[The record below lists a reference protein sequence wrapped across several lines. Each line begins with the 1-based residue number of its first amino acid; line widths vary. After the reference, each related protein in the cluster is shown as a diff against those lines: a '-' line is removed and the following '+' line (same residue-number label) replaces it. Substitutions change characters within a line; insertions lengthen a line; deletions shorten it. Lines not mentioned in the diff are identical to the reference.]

1 MSGRRPQ
8 GDEQRANMTD
18 LAVVG
23 RHFVARKE
31 DFDWDAFA
39 AAIDVAAPVR
49 HVWQAFAFRPQ
60 VFNNLKNVMNGLQF
74 GYGYDP
80 KDVHLVFAPHGP
92 ASAYNYTDYIWKKYR
107 IGDAMDLRDA
117 TGKRVESNV
126 FLTPKAGITGSQDL
140 DDEMGAY
147 QDTSIQR
154 LQERGVTFLSCATAL
169 QEQAR
174 IVHNAGFAPSG
185 TSVDEIATDML
196 EHLIPG
202 AVLVPSMV
210 ATVIVLQR
218 RYGYTYLTLDT

>member
-1 MSGRRPQ
+1 
-8 GDEQRANMTD
+8 MTD

-23 RHFVARKE
+23 RHFVARNQ
-31 DFDWDAFA
+31 DFDWEAFA
-39 AAIDVAAPVR
+39 AAIDVSAPVR

-60 VFNNLKNVMNGLQF
+60 VFNNLKNVLNGLQF

-80 KDVHLVFAPHGP
+80 SDVHLVFAPHGP
-92 ASAYNYTDYIWKKYR
+92 SSAYNYTDYIWQKYR
-107 IGDAMDLRDA
+107 IGEALNLRDPA
-117 TGKRVESNV
+117 GKRIESNV
-126 FLTPKAGITGSQDL
+126 FLTPRAGMTGSDDL
-140 DDEMGAY
+140 DDEMGAF

-154 LQERGVTFLSCATAL
+154 LQQRGVTFLSCATAL

-174 IVHNAGFAPSG
+174 IVRDAGFAPPG
-185 TSVDEIATDML
+185 TSTDSIATDML
-196 EHLIPG
+196 EHLIPN

>member
-1 MSGRRPQ
+1 
-8 GDEQRANMTD
+8 MTD

-23 RHFVARKE
+23 RHFVARNQ
-31 DFDWDAFA
+31 DFDWEAFA
-39 AAIDVAAPVR
+39 AAIDVSAPVR

-60 VFNNLKNVMNGLQF
+60 VFNNLKNVLNGLQF
-74 GYGYDP
+74 GYSYDP
-80 KDVHLVFAPHGP
+80 SDVRLVFAPHGP
-92 ASAYNYTDYIWKKYR
+92 SSAYNYTDYIWRKYR
-107 IGDAMDLRDA
+107 IGDALNLCDPAGNRI
-117 TGKRVESNV
+117 ESNV
-126 FLTPKAGITGSQDL
+126 FLTPKAGMTGSENL

-154 LQERGVTFLSCATAL
+154 LQQRGVTFLSCATAL

-174 IVHNAGFAPSG
+174 IVHAAGFAPPG
-185 TSVDEIATDML
+185 TSVDSIATDML
-196 EHLIPG
+196 EHLIPN

>member
-1 MSGRRPQ
+1 
-8 GDEQRANMTD
+8 MTD

-23 RHFVARKE
+23 RHFVARNQ
-31 DFDWDAFA
+31 DFDWEAFA
-39 AAIDVAAPVR
+39 AAIDVSAPVR

-60 VFNNLKNVMNGLQF
+60 VFNNLKNVLNGLQF

-80 KDVHLVFAPHGP
+80 SDVHLVFAPHGP
-92 ASAYNYTDYIWKKYR
+92 SSAYNYTDYIWQKYR
-107 IGDAMDLRDA
+107 IGEALNLVDPAGNRI
-117 TGKRVESNV
+117 ESNV
-126 FLTPKAGITGSQDL
+126 FLTPRAGMTGSDDL

-154 LQERGVTFLSCATAL
+154 LQQRGVTFLSCATAL

-174 IVHNAGFAPSG
+174 IVHAAGFAPPG
-185 TSVDEIATDML
+185 ASVDSIATDML
-196 EHLIPG
+196 EHLIPN